1 MDGDFGIICDLWVIP
16 EGGEFFFF
24 FAARDYLRAD

>member
-24 FAARDYLRAD
+24 AARDYLRVD